1 MRDIRRKIYASGY
14 TIIELSAK
22 TGIEYPKLSNALR
35 GDRSPSLL
43 ICIKIMLSLG
53 EGKVNLE
60 DFLPDEDRQAL
71 KDWCSKRL

>member
-1 MRDIRRKIYASGY
+1 MRDIRRKIYGAGY
-14 TIIELSAK
+14 TFIELSVK
-22 TGIEYPKLSNALR
+22 SGIEYQKLSNALR

-71 KDWCSKRL
+71 NDWRSKRL

>member
-43 ICIKIMLSLG
+43 ICIKIMLSIG
-53 EGKVNLE
+53 EGQIKLE
-60 DFLPDEDRQAL
+60 DFLRDGDRQAL

>member
-22 TGIEYPKLSNALR
+22 SGIEYPKLSNALR
-35 GDRSPSLL
+35 GDRNPSLL

-53 EGKVNLE
+53 EGKINLE
-60 DFLPDEDRQAL
+60 DFLRDEDKQDL